1 MMRCFS
7 AVPFAVFRALST
19 SLFKICP
26 QPAVT
31 IGVEATVTGLLEI
44 MGQ

>member
-7 AVPFAVFRALST
+7 AVPFAVFRGLSP
-19 SLFKICP
+19 SLFRICP

-31 IGVEATVTGLLEI
+31 IGVEATVSGLLES